1 MLPHLDSLATGG
13 EGRVLASFESSDAQ
27 EEAWREA
34 QWRAW
39 AYQPMFPFVYQD
51 ALGRRYVSW
60 PGSPFADPFGSQFLE
75 ESRLTNFC
83 MRAKGWELEPV
94 EKK

>member
-1 MLPHLDSLATGG
+1 MAERDPILRFSAWLREQRVATQAALDGIHHITGITDDL
-13 EGRVLASFESSDAQ
+13 E
-27 EEAWREA
+27 
-34 QWRAW
+34 RADT
-39 AYQPMFPFVYQD
+39 FYQD

-83 MRAKGWELEPV
+83 MRAKGWELEPL